1 MSKRWDHKVVEITTT
16 LFNSKL
22 TEKIQEEL
30 DRHGR
35 QGWELV
41 AVSHTN
47 ALDSVRLYLKK
58 ES

>member
-1 MSKRWDHKVVEITTT
+1 MSQRWEHKVVEVTTT
-16 LFNSKL
+16 LFNRKL

-30 DRHGR
+30 DRHAR

-47 ALDSVRLYLKK
+47 AVDSVRLYMKRAV
-58 ES
+58 

>member
-1 MSKRWDHKVVEITTT
+1 MSQRWEHKVVEVTTT
-16 LFNSKL
+16 LFNRKL

-30 DRHGR
+30 DRHSR

-47 ALDSVRLYLKK
+47 AVDSVRLYLKK
-58 ES
+58 AV

>member
-1 MSKRWDHKVVEITTT
+1 MSQRWEHKVVEITTT
-16 LFNSKL
+16 LFNRKL

-30 DRHGR
+30 DRHSR

-47 ALDSVRLYLKK
+47 AVDSVRLYLKK
-58 ES
+58 AV

>member
-1 MSKRWDHKVVEITTT
+1 MSQRWEHKVVEVTTT
-16 LFNSKL
+16 LFNRKL

-30 DRHGR
+30 DRHAR

-47 ALDSVRLYLKK
+47 AVDSVRLYMKK
-58 ES
+58 AV